1 MDAQAY
7 LDEAYSGGHLTR
19 AEHDARTGF
28 VNDAKIHEQLVTV
41 TADLGLSLDKW
52 LKNRRD
58 REQAQEAAR
67 KTADDARRRQ
77 VEERERTVTAEF
89 TTFPLETS
97 EPGKMTG
104 FGRFLLGLAL
114 MAWSGVWMGLLSPD
128 VTGLIFGIPLILA
141 GGFLTAWGVH
151 EGDRK

>member
-52 LKNRRD
+52 LRNRRD
-58 REQAQEAAR
+58 REEAQEACP
-67 KTADDARRRQ
+67 Q
-77 VEERERTVTAEF
+77 
-89 TTFPLETS
+89 
-97 EPGKMTG
+97 GC
-104 FGRFLLGLAL
+104 
-114 MAWSGVWMGLLSPD
+114 
-128 VTGLIFGIPLILA
+128 
-141 GGFLTAWGVH
+141 
-151 EGDRK
+151 